1 MVPSR
6 RWTLIL
12 LGSDNAT
19 RIRVSMAALA
29 TLLMSL
35 SAVVMNLIA
44 QAGLAPILPIR
55 LWTAVSVGGMLLML
69 GLIRSGMTR
78 SWSDPALTL
87 PQMLFA
93 VASGSVA
100 YVLAES
106 ARGIVPSVL
115 SMILLFGTFGLDPRR
130 MCIAGGATLVLFV
143 GAVAISAGLHDRS
156 TGAHA
161 LDAAYVMMTAIVLS
175 GSIALALR
183 MQRMRARLRQQKRE
197 LIKAL
202 SDIQEL
208 VTRDELT
215 GLVNRRHMR
224 ELMQRE
230 LARAERSGRTMVLA
244 QLDVDHFK
252 RINDGYGHA
261 AGDAALRLLAIALH
275 RGTRESDVVARW
287 GGEEFVLM
295 LCDTSMTAAHV
306 LLERLRADLS
316 HLRVPELQAPGAA
329 PLTVSIGFAP
339 HQAGDLLDATLAR
352 ADKAM
357 YHAKAAGRNC
367 VVSG

>member
-1 MVPSR
+1 M
-6 RWTLIL
+6 IL
-12 LGSDNAT
+12 FGSDSAT
-19 RIRVSMAALA
+19 RIRVGMAALA
-29 TLLMSL
+29 SLLMLL

-44 QAGLAPILPIR
+44 QAGLAPTLPIR
-55 LWTAVSVGGMLLML
+55 LWSGISVGGMLLML
-69 GLIRSGMTR
+69 GMIRSGWSR
-78 SWSDPALTL
+78 GWSDPALTM

-93 VASGSVA
+93 VASGSVG
-100 YVLAES
+100 YVLADS

-115 SMILLFGTFGLDPRR
+115 AMILFFGTFGLDPRR
-130 MCIAGGATLVLFV
+130 MFIAGGATLGLFAS
-143 GAVAISAGLHDRS
+143 AVAISAGLHDR
-156 TGAHA
+156 GVGDHW
-161 LDAAYVMMTAIVLS
+161 LDAAYMMMTAIVLS
-175 GSIALALR
+175 GSLALTIGV
-183 MQRMRARLRQQKRE
+183 QQMRAHQRQQKRA
-197 LIKAL
+197 LIKAMA
-202 SDIQEL
+202 DIQEL
-208 VTRDELT
+208 ATRDELT
-215 GLVNRRHMR
+215 GLINRRHMR

-261 AGDAALRLLAIALH
+261 AGDAALRLLAMALH

-295 LCDTSMTAAHV
+295 LCESSATAAHV

-316 HLRVPELQAPGAA
+316 HLRVPELQAPGAVA
-329 PLTVSIGFAP
+329 LTVSIGFAA
-339 HQAGDLLDATLAR
+339 HQPGDLLDATLAR

-357 YHAKAAGRNC
+357 YRAKATGRNC